1 MIDVKN
7 HYSLR
12 PMVTAAVEAE
22 RDRAS
27 RLMQAE
33 RRLNDAVQRL
43 EDLLRIRRELNHEP
57 MVASGSGS

>member
-1 MIDVKN
+1 MKN
-7 HYSLR
+7 HYYLR
-12 PMVTAAVEAE
+12 PMVTAAAEAE
-22 RDRAS
+22 RERAS